1 MSPAALQVFCKWHH
15 GNRNTETH
23 ISKDITQEQQGTQ
36 EHTLLLML
44 LDSVSKVTGKIKSR

>member
-44 LDSVSKVTGKIKSR
+44 LDSVSKVMGKIKSR